1 MTESAIKQFKSYKSL
16 GDKTFA
22 ALNEDEFYFTHN
34 PDDNSIATIIK
45 HMSGNMIS
53 RWTNIFTEDGEKS
66 WRNRD
71 AEFVPEVLSK
81 TELLEKWEKGWQTL
95 FTTLESLDESDLTK
109 IIYIR
114 NEAHTVEDAI
124 LRQLC
129 HYAYHV
135 GQIVF
140 IGKMIKGKNWVSL
153 SIPKGTSEQFNQQK
167 RSEEK
172 KKDDRHS

>member
-22 ALNEDEFYFTHN
+22 VLYEDEFYFTHN
-34 PDDNSIATIIK
+34 PQDNSIATIIK

-71 AEFVPEVLSK
+71 AEFILEKMSK
-81 TELLEKWEKGWQTL
+81 SGLLEKWEHGWQIL

-135 GQIVF
+135 GQIVY
-140 IGKMIKGKNWVSL
+140 IGKMVKGNSWVSL
-153 SIPKGTSEQFNQQK
+153 SIPMATSEQFNQQK
-167 RSEEK
+167 IS
-172 KKDDRHS
+172 DTHS